1 MLQLRSLAK
10 PKTQLMNST
19 ITTNDFY
26 LAAFLLTK
34 DKPLTG
40 HVRTN
45 NKSTFEF
52 EGNGINELLND
63 FYQDRA
69 VISPLAYAKTIRDLK
84 AIMYNG
90 TTLKPQNDYDKAAA
104 TKGSE

>member
-1 MLQLRSLAK
+1 
-10 PKTQLMNST
+10 MNST

-26 LAAFLLTK
+26 LAAFLITK

-40 HVRTN
+40 HVRVN

-63 FYQDRA
+63 FYQGKA
-69 VISPLAYAKTIRDLK
+69 SIPPLAYAKSIRNLK
-84 AIMYNG
+84 ALMYNG
-90 TTLKPQNDYDKAAA
+90 TNIQPTDNYGNTARKD
-104 TKGSE
+104 S